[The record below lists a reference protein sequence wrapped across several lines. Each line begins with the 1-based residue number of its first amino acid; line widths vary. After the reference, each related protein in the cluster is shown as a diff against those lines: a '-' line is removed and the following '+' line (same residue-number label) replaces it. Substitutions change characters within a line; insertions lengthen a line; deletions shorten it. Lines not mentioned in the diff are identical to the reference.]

1 VLEVPKL
8 LKSGEHI
15 TGVALIGGV
24 TAGVVAF
31 ISIAIL
37 MRLMRAH
44 EFKALDP
51 FAYYCIG
58 FGAVSLVLLSI

>member
-1 VLEVPKL
+1 
-8 LKSGEHI
+8 

-24 TAGVVAF
+24 VAGLTAFVAT
-31 ISIAIL
+31 AIL
-37 MRLMRAH
+37 MRWMKSH

-58 FGAVSLVLLSI
+58 FGVLSLILLAI